1 MSKLDAFLKNNS
13 QPSPAIK
20 HTHFTHDSTAK
31 DTHATSNPSHNEVV
45 SHPTATTASSI
56 TLKRMPELSMLDIF
70 SFAGT
75 FNELCFSARSS
86 CRRWKD
92 LLKRT
97 RRVTLASSHPNTV
110 HTTFQALGLIN
121 VKAPIETGRFSNM
134 KIVNDHLLDFRL
146 SDTPFSTELQDS
158 ETLLHCL
165 LDGASRLK
173 VLSIVRPCESLHF
186 GNYQNKNGLTL
197 RELYL
202 EGFVVSGVGS
212 LVTAAPFL
220 HTLSIRR
227 CPHFNNADIEEIH
240 GAIFIAKAAQGDSF
254 TCNIESLTISQ
265 CAEVSDEGLL
275 ALLSY
280 TNRLK
285 YLDISACPRAGAL
298 LLSFLASGNMC
309 GPMRRCAPAEVNI
322 KGCGAFTD
330 EAAVSVV
337 KSIIAMPLANTS
349 LTNAPLSN
357 LKNLSLGASGPLSFG
372 DEGLCSLAPVF
383 ASIGLESLVIA
394 FGERVTDA
402 GIQILASALGRATTG
417 KSKSTLKC
425 LEINWC
431 PQITEEG
438 VANLVRLLRP
448 KLTNLSLRHC
458 RRISNA
464 LPALLVPLVEVE
476 KRDTLIL
483 DLRDTGA
490 TSGVCVTLP

>member
-202 EGFVVSGVGS
+202 
-212 LVTAAPFL
+212 T
-220 HTLSIRR
+220 
-227 CPHFNNADIEEIH
+227 DIEEIH